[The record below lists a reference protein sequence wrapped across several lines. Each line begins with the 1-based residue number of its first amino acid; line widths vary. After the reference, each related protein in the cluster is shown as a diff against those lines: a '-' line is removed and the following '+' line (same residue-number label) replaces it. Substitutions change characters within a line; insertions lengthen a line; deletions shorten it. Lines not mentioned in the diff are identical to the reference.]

1 MAKRKTPKVK
11 TVDLKPKAEK
21 ITDQQLE
28 RLQKAAQGINK
39 MQNEIGALETRK
51 HSLLHMVATMQDVLE
66 ELRTEFKKDYGTDDV
81 NIVDGTIKYN
91 ENGND
96 EANKEDNNR

>member
-1 MAKRKTPKVK
+1 MAKRKRPK
-11 TVDLKPKAEK
+11 TVDLKPKVEK
-21 ITDQQLE
+21 ITEQQLE

-39 MQNEIGALETRK
+39 MQGEVGALETRK
-51 HSLLHMVATMQDVLE
+51 HSVLHMVAKLQDVIE
-66 ELRTEFKKDYGTDDV
+66 ELREEFKKDYGTDEV

-96 EANKEDNNR
+96 ETNS

>member
-1 MAKRKTPKVK
+1 MAKRKTPK

-39 MQNEIGALETRK
+39 MQSELGALETRK
-51 HSLLHMVATMQDVLE
+51 HSILHMVATMQDVIE
-66 ELRTEFKKDYGTDDV
+66 ELREEFKKDYGSDEI
-81 NIVDGTIKYN
+81 NIIDGTIKYN
-91 ENGND
+91 ENGSD
-96 EANKEDNNR
+96 ETNPKDNGR

>member
-1 MAKRKTPKVK
+1 MAKRKTPK

-39 MQNEIGALETRK
+39 MQSEIGALETRK
-51 HSLLHMVATMQDVLE
+51 HSILHMVATMQDVIE
-66 ELRTEFKKDYGTDDV
+66 ELREEFKKDYGSDEV
-81 NIVDGTIKYN
+81 NIMDGTIKYN
-91 ENGND
+91 DNGNN
-96 EANKEDNNR
+96 ETNPKDNGR